1 MARARRKPA
10 KTISEQLREAIAK
23 SGLSPYEL
31 AEASGVDRSVLSRFL
46 NGRRSITLETLDR
59 LADVLKLRLEGR

>member
-1 MARARRKPA
+1 MARRKKPT
-10 KTISEQLREAIAK
+10 TISEQLRDRIAT
-23 SGLSPYEL
+23 SQLSPYEL

-46 NGRRSITLETLDR
+46 TGKRSLTLDTVDK

>member
-1 MARARRKPA
+1 MARARRRVA
-10 KTISEQLREAIAK
+10 KTISEQLRDTIGK
-23 SGLSPYEL
+23 SDLSAYEL
-31 AEASGVDRSVLSRFL
+31 AEAAGVDRSVLSRFL

>member
-1 MARARRKPA
+1 MARARRKSA
-10 KTISEQLREAIAK
+10 KTISEQLREAIGR
-23 SGLSPYEL
+23 SDLSAYEL
-31 AEASGVDRSVLSRFL
+31 AEAAGVNRSVLSRFL